1 MAALIKLE
9 NVVLL
14 LIRSFEG
21 IRILLTSCRELG
33 VPPRAPYAYIIQH
46 IELYVN
52 IPILSSHGSVVRY
65 HEDMFESFR
74 RKKVEADA
82 TSVKED
88 LSVRIAEIEAH
99 IQSGNNTSEDA
110 MMLDRL
116 RQELADM
123 GE

>member
-1 MAALIKLE
+1 M
-9 NVVLL
+9 
-14 LIRSFEG
+14 
-21 IRILLTSCRELG
+21 
-33 VPPRAPYAYIIQH
+33 
-46 IELYVN
+46 LYVN
-52 IPILSSHGSVVRY
+52 IPILPCHGSVVRY

-74 RKKVEADA
+74 RKKPEVD
-82 TSVKED
+82 TVSIKED
-88 LSVRIAEIEAH
+88 LRVRIAEIEAH